1 MLALKSKSTLTISII
16 IINKWRWKLCYRLKW
31 NSFSSSRVWYL
42 VYVCRP
48 RFRSKREISRYL
60 LLFPSF
66 LWSRSSPRS
75 WLYLVTSNNC
85 LFTTIH
91 QLTNRSPSSS
101 STDRLT
107 IDELTE
113 LRSHPG
119 VEGAWYRGTLRASR
133 GYWAWLGGETFAI
146 RFKVWLSTVIMSIYL
161 TS

>member
-1 MLALKSKSTLTISII
+1 MFVDLASALKQRFHVIFCFFHL
-16 IINKWRWKLCYRLKW
+16 
-31 NSFSSSRVWYL
+31 FSDLEVL
-42 VYVCRP
+42 HDHV
-48 RFRSKREISRYL
+48 
-60 LLFPSF
+60 
-66 LWSRSSPRS
+66 
-75 WLYLVTSNNC
+75 LYLVISNKC

-91 QLTNRSPSSS
+91 CQLTNRSSS

-133 GYWAWLGGETFAI
+133 GYWAWLGEETFAN
-146 RFKVWLSTVIMSIYL
+146 RFKYWLSNVIKTMFIQL

>member
-1 MLALKSKSTLTISII
+1 MFVDLASALKERFHVIFCFFHL
-16 IINKWRWKLCYRLKW
+16 
-31 NSFSSSRVWYL
+31 FSDLEVL
-42 VYVCRP
+42 HDHV
-48 RFRSKREISRYL
+48 
-60 LLFPSF
+60 
-66 LWSRSSPRS
+66 
-75 WLYLVTSNNC
+75 LYLVISNNC

-91 QLTNRSPSSS
+91 CQLTNRSSS

-113 LRSHPG
+113 LGAHPG